1 MARHL
6 RALVVAGAAAML
18 PACATDLTQARAPCI
33 YEPGGWC
40 GFTRTLAGES
50 WPYAQ
55 LANNSYKDDE
65 EFPHPPAGFEQVGP
79 AHEGDAGY
87 AYVIYDRFA
96 PGDSDGGG
104 ARKLAERVIAYRGTE
119 MDSFDDWVFG
129 NIRAR
134 HNDRGW
140 DTYAEQR
147 KTLDAQGLDAVPITL
162 TGHSLGGAIAT
173 YVALREPR
181 ARSYSFNP
189 SPRFSAPEEPASNRR
204 LAVSERGEALRG
216 LPTGSAMFLQDMLV
230 VNCRP
235 RGAPWKDH
243 SVRKLAECLTWI
255 AAYDDGE
262 ALSSLG
268 ANAIAKPPIE
278 CGPADKAHPGTDGQ
292 QQGACRH
299 KRRIGED

>member
-1 MARHL
+1 MARCL
-6 RALVVAGAAAML
+6 RALVGAGAAAML
-18 PACATDLTQARAPCI
+18 SACATDLTQARAPCV

-40 GFTRTLAGES
+40 GFTRELAGES
-50 WPYAQ
+50 WRYAQ

-65 EFPHPPAGFEQVGP
+65 EFPHPPPGFEQTGAV
-79 AHEGDAGY
+79 HEGKAGY
-87 AYVIYDRFA
+87 AYVVYDRFT
-96 PGDSDGGG
+96 PGEGGE
-104 ARKLAERVIAYRGTE
+104 RKLAERVIAFRGTE

-134 HNDRGW
+134 HNERGW

-147 KTLDAQGLDAVPITL
+147 KALDAQGLDGVPITL
-162 TGHSLGGAIAT
+162 TGHSLGGAIAA

-181 ARSYSFNP
+181 TRSYAFNP
-189 SPRFSAPEEPASNRR
+189 SPRFSAPEEPAANRR
-204 LAVSERGEALRG
+204 LAVAERGEALRG

-262 ALSSLG
+262 ALASLG
-268 ANAIAKPPIE
+268 ENAIAKPPIE
-278 CGPADKAHPGTDGQ
+278 CGPADKPHPGADVPPR
-292 QQGACRH
+292 GACRH
-299 KRRIGED
+299 KRRIEDD